1 MFGFWVYSSIAVYFA
16 AKVYPSHSIES
27 IAGFGWVLALMA
39 LAFTA
44 YSVWSQSRTVRYSHS
59 LLSIFGVFLVI
70 HFFVIF
76 AYTIMQSPNL
86 VNMFGAG
93 TGSFSI
99 TLGIFAKSVGFMIL
113 PLCFLGVFYA
123 VGANLNSIL

>member
-27 IAGFGWVLALMA
+27 IAGFGWVLALIA

-59 LLSIFGVFLVI
+59 LLSIFGVFLLI

-76 AYTIMQSPNL
+76 AYTIVQSTNL
-86 VNMFGAG
+86 TNMFGAG

-99 TLGIFAKSVGFMIL
+99 ALGIFAKSVGFMIL